1 MKTCAICKSTLLRPI
16 EESVAIHVPGD
27 KGGVRVTVDGVR
39 ATRCEA
45 CGEVYTDGPDLGRA
59 EVLAAFEAVRA
70 GLRDGP
76 TLNWA
81 RRALGLRASDL
92 ADLLDVAPETV
103 SRWENG
109 HRRADR
115 SVWNTM
121 ADLLANAAEG
131 KTATVDLLRQE
142 ARVPRAPL
150 HVVLGPAHG
159 H

>member
-1 MKTCAICKSTLLRPI
+1 MKTCASCGSTTLQPF
-16 EESVAIHVPGD
+16 EESLEIHVPGD
-27 KGGVRVTVDGVR
+27 KDGLRVIVEGVR

-59 EVLAAFEAVRA
+59 EVLAALEAVRA

-81 RRALGLRASDL
+81 RRALGLRAADL

-109 HRRADR
+109 HRSADR
-115 SVWNTM
+115 SVWNTL
-121 ADLLANAAEG
+121 ADLLANAVDG
-131 KTATVDLLRQE
+131 KTETLDLLRQK
-142 ARVPRAPL
+142 ARLPKAPL
-150 HVVLGPAHG
+150 RVVLRPAYG

>member
-1 MKTCAICKSTLLRPI
+1 MKTCANCKSNQLRPI
-16 EESVAIHVPGD
+16 EESVEIHVPGD
-27 KGGVRVTVDGVR
+27 KDGLHVIVDGVR

-81 RRALGLRASDL
+81 RRALGLRATDL

-109 HRRADR
+109 HRSADR

-121 ADLLANAAEG
+121 ADLLANAVEG
-131 KTATVDLLRQE
+131 NTATLDLLRQK
-142 ARVPRAPL
+142 VKLPKAPL
-150 HVVLGPAHG
+150 HVVLRPAYG

>member
-1 MKTCAICKSTLLRPI
+1 MTKCASCRSSRLLPI
-16 EESVAIHVPGD
+16 EDSVEIHVPGD
-27 KGGVRVTVDGVR
+27 KDGLRVIVDGVR

-59 EVLAAFEAVRA
+59 ELLAALEAVKA

-81 RRALGLRASDL
+81 RRTLGLRAVDL
-92 ADLLDVAPETV
+92 AELLDVAPETV

-109 HRRADR
+109 HRSADR
-115 SVWNTM
+115 SVWNTL
-121 ADLLANAAEG
+121 ADLLANAVDG
-131 KTATVDLLRQE
+131 NTATLDLLRQK
-142 ARVPRAPL
+142 AKLPRTPL
-150 HVVLGPAHG
+150 HVVLRPAFG

>member
-1 MKTCAICKSTLLRPI
+1 VKTCASCESNLLRSV
-16 EESVAIHVPGD
+16 EESVEIHVPGD
-27 KGGVRVTVDGVR
+27 RDGVLVKVDGVR

-109 HRRADR
+109 HRRAGR
-115 SVWNTM
+115 SVWNTV
-121 ADLLANAAEG
+121 ADLLADAAEG
-131 KTATVDLLRQE
+131 RTATVELLRQK

-150 HVVLGPAHG
+150 HAVLAPAHG